1 MTDKKVTEVGEDT
14 VLGVSIKTL
23 IALGVGL
30 SIAVGGYYNLMAEIQ
45 IAKELPPPDVTRVEY
60 ELKDELIRNAIME
73 TQKQVE
79 QIGAD
84 VKKIDER
91 LYEMT
96 KK

>member
-1 MTDKKVTEVGEDT
+1 MSDKKITEVGEDT
-14 VLGVSIKTL
+14 MLGISIKTL
-23 IALGVGL
+23 IALSVGL
-30 SIAVGGYYNLMAEIQ
+30 SIAVAGYYNLMAEIQ
-45 IAKELPPPDVTRVEY
+45 LAKELPPPDVTRVEY

-79 QIGAD
+79 QISAD

-91 LYEMT
+91 LYELT

>member
-91 LYEMT
+91 LYEMS